1 MKLLKRLSLWDRAPL
16 LGMCAAIVLDF
27 FVDARVTFYLVLAT
41 MRAVVAVGFAHL
53 LLAARRLHRWL
64 VDRRMDDVQRHLKKP

>member
-41 MRAVVAVGFAHL
+41 MGAVVAVGFAHL